1 MNSNIYGISYRKRSQ
16 NSFIPNYIYNQSNND
31 YDDTDLQNRINRSL
45 YPYNK
50 NSQQY
55 KSSTINNIS
64 DYDKNSNNYDLFE
77 DFKQTLKKT
86 QNLTA
91 QLMNRS
97 EFSKGNNGNY
107 KKNRN
112 YYNHNLNSDSKVS
125 SEEMDSDD
133 DNYNTEDLEENEEEE
148 DEEEENS
155 LNSDKKFNKD
165 IKRNNNNITQK
176 YDNIKENIQIKTK
189 DGEEKLKLSNQ
200 NLKNSNQDLRN
211 ENRILEVE
219 ILNYKTQENNKKK
232 NNLTNYDEN
241 LLSFISSLKQALKDT
256 TKRNTEIVDKIF
268 QYQKSI
274 EETDS
279 SNKKLIEEHKNLADK
294 IEINNRKKA
303 EMQIMNEENE
313 KKINNLEEEKL
324 TLNKELEKLNLKL
337 NDLKGVE
344 KNLKILNDSNLKRK
358 QDNKELITR
367 LKNTVDH
374 LNSEISSLKEKAKM
388 NNKKNKT
395 TENYLSIYD
404 KKILTLENT
413 IKSIDLEKNQYLKEN
428 ANLNVEIK
436 TKKVGNN
443 KESQQQEI
451 KLKDQLN
458 KIKVENDQLMN
469 KIGEKDIKIQNLK
482 ECMDKFEEIKNKGNL
497 QNYEEEVKK
506 LNLDEIL
513 TEDDLD
519 DKNNIKDDMNIEE
532 KKIRNEIKKA
542 LNENQS
548 KKNEIDKTKQF
559 YTNIIQKKD
568 GIINA
573 LESQINIP
581 IDYQNNLQSSN
592 FKPNPNMNINNNI
605 DINNNNEELFIDNNN
620 FNPNEFA
627 NEEEQYEQ
635 VGEEG
640 EGQNINANNEI
651 HDLDGIGENEG
662 EEGYIDENQYINGQY
677 DQYNQYDQQQQYG
690 QDYNDND
697 YNEMQMNEEIEG
709 EEGEEQVE
717 YMGDMG
723 DINYED
729 GNEEYDDKNNL
740 EINDLDI

>member
-16 NSFIPNYIYNQSNND
+16 NSFIPNYIYNQPSND

-64 DYDKNSNNYDLFE
+64 DYDNNSNNYDLFE

-97 EFSKGNNGNY
+97 EFSKGNIGNY

-148 DEEEENS
+148 DEEQENS

-395 TENYLSIYD
+395 TENYLNIYD